1 MVFTA
6 IQMTSIAM
14 SCVAIGISIA
24 IMATRR

>member
-1 MVFTA
+1 MVFTV

-24 IMATRR
+24 IMATKR